1 MTLQILSYQKLL
13 LSLLV
18 SSFLLGDAD
27 TTDIDLDALW
37 ESTVWEEIEEINEIE
52 GEVEQV
58 TSVAGVR
65 GAEAEDEALE
75 HLYYRKSMKGLSKME
90 LQKALGKL
98 LKKRSIT
105 KNPTALKKING
116 YTFDWIPKEDV
127 HINEG
132 HDVGVVAQEV
142 EEVLPEVCTTRDN
155 GYKAVKYEKL
165 TPLLIEC
172 IKKQQEQLDKQQE
185 QIENLQEQ
193 INMLSNK

>member
-1 MTLQILSYQKLL
+1 MTLRILSWQKLL

-75 HLYYRKSMKGLSKME
+75 HLYYRKSMKKLSQVE

-98 LKKRSIT
+98 LKKKSTVTDSLTLSKID
-105 KNPTALKKING
+105 KYIKQLKK
-116 YTFDWIPKEDV
+116 K
-127 HINEG
+127 
-132 HDVGVVAQEV
+132 
-142 EEVLPEVCTTRDN
+142 
-155 GYKAVKYEKL
+155 
-165 TPLLIEC
+165 
-172 IKKQQEQLDKQQE
+172 IK
-185 QIENLQEQ
+185 I
-193 INMLSNK
+193 

>member
-1 MTLQILSYQKLL
+1 MRYGITHMTLRILSWQKLL

-75 HLYYRKSMKGLSKME
+75 HLYYRKSMKKLSQVE
-90 LQKALGKL
+90 LQKALGRL
-98 LKKRSIT
+98 LKKKSTVTDSLTLSKID
-105 KNPTALKKING
+105 KYIKQLKK
-116 YTFDWIPKEDV
+116 K
-127 HINEG
+127 
-132 HDVGVVAQEV
+132 
-142 EEVLPEVCTTRDN
+142 
-155 GYKAVKYEKL
+155 
-165 TPLLIEC
+165 
-172 IKKQQEQLDKQQE
+172 IK
-185 QIENLQEQ
+185 I
-193 INMLSNK
+193 

>member
-75 HLYYRKSMKGLSKME
+75 HLYYRKSMKRLSQVE
-90 LQKALGKL
+90 LQKALGRL
-98 LKKRSIT
+98 LKKKSMVTDSLTLSKIDIYI
-105 KNPTALKKING
+105 KQLKK
-116 YTFDWIPKEDV
+116 K
-127 HINEG
+127 
-132 HDVGVVAQEV
+132 
-142 EEVLPEVCTTRDN
+142 
-155 GYKAVKYEKL
+155 
-165 TPLLIEC
+165 
-172 IKKQQEQLDKQQE
+172 IK
-185 QIENLQEQ
+185 I
-193 INMLSNK
+193 